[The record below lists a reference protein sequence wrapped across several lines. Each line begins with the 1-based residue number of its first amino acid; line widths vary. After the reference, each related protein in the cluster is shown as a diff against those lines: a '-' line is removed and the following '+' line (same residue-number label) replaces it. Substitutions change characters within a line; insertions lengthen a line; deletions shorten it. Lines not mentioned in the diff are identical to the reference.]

1 MSATTLITIIGNP
14 PTMYLQP
21 GQPATTPSHLM
32 LCSAIPAIKEA
43 VARASQVSDISD
55 GDMEKLTRNVIV
67 AIPAMAS
74 PMVDLVVRIEG
85 IRVAS
90 SRNTLDVKRQIA
102 RILWNYNKFQGEKIW
117 NRIVLVADGQ
127 QTVFDEQPPPE

>member
-1 MSATTLITIIGNP
+1 
-14 PTMYLQP
+14 
-21 GQPATTPSHLM
+21 M
-32 LCSAIPAIKEA
+32 LCSAIPVIKEA
-43 VARASQVSDISD
+43 VARASQVGDISD
-55 GDMEKLTRNVIV
+55 GDLETLTQDVIV

-74 PMVDLVVRIEG
+74 RMVDLVVRIEG

-90 SRNTLDVKRQIA
+90 SRNISDVKRQIA

-117 NRIVLVADGQ
+117 HRIVLVIDGQ